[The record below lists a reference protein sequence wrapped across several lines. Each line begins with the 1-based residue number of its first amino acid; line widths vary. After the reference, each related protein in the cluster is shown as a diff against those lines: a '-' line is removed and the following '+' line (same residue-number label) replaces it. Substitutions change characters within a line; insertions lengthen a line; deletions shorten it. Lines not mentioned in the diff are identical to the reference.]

1 MPKLLWV
8 AIEAIGVNCQQ
19 PLHGIDQAAPR
30 PLGYQVKMMVHQVPS
45 VDLPVGFLA
54 AFAQLCPR
62 VEADP
67 GRR

>member
-1 MPKLLWV
+1 
-8 AIEAIGVNCQQ
+8 
-19 PLHGIDQAAPR
+19 
-30 PLGYQVKMMVHQVPS
+30 